1 MANTYVK
8 IGSTVT
14 VGAGGAAYVEFAS
27 IPGTY
32 TDLVIK
38 LSARAD
44 ADIVAV
50 ICSVNGTNLDLGKRL
65 RSDGT
70 AATSGSS
77 AENFAINNSLAT
89 ASTFSSG
96 EWYFPNYAGSTNK
109 SVSMDG
115 VLENNSS
122 TPYLS
127 LVAGLRSAT
136 AAITT
141 IRLTPNGGNFVQ
153 YSTATLYGIKSS

>member
-1 MANTYVK
+1 MPNTFTL
-8 IGSTVT
+8 IASSTV
-14 VGAGGAAYVEFAS
+14 GSGGAANIEFSS
-27 IPGTY
+27 IPATY

-38 LSARAD
+38 LSARAST
-44 ADIVAV
+44 DIVSV
-50 ICSVNGTNLDLGKRL
+50 ICSINGVDLDSGKRL
-65 RSDGT
+65 RTDGT
-70 AATSGSS
+70 SATSSSS

-115 VLENNSS
+115 VLENNG
-122 TPYLS
+122 TAPYLS

-153 YSTATLYGIKSS
+153 YSSAYLYGIKKD